1 MLEIYNERI
10 QDLLEHDPARRPQ
23 GGLKVRE
30 TRKKE
35 IYVEGL
41 LKAAVGSYEEI
52 NAKMQE
58 GYESRSIGSTLMN
71 QTSSRAHTVISI
83 DFKQIPK
90 EGDRKTEKFSTIHLV
105 DLAGSEKS
113 G

>member
-1 MLEIYNERI
+1 MVGYGANRGIVPQVCDEIFKRIDNNHDDNLSFQVEFSMLEIYNERI

-71 QTSSRAHTVISI
+71 
-83 DFKQIPK
+83 
-90 EGDRKTEKFSTIHLV
+90 
-105 DLAGSEKS
+105 
-113 G
+113 